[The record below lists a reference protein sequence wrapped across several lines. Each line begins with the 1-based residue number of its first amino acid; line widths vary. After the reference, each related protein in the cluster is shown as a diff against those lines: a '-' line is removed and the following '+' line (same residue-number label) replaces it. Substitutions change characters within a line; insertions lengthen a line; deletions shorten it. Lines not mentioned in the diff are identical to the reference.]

1 MVKTILDTN
10 VISGLRK
17 PAENRKVATWLGAQR
32 ETDLFLSAI
41 TLGEIERGVVLQ
53 EKKNPEFAAALRTW
67 LNATESQFSDRI
79 LDFSAKDARVWGNL
93 SATLGHAGADL
104 MIAATALNND
114 ARVATR
120 NTTDFI
126 PTGVQIVNPFD
137 EI

>member
-1 MVKTILDTN
+1 MVKVILDTN
-10 VISGLRK
+10 VVSGLRK
-17 PAENRKVATWLGAQR
+17 PAQNPEVASWLRAQR

-67 LNATESQFSDRI
+67 LNATVSQFSDRI
-79 LDFSAKDARVWGNL
+79 LEFSAQDARVWGGL

-126 PTGVQIVNPFD
+126 PTGVPVVNPFD
-137 EI
+137 AP

>member
-1 MVKTILDTN
+1 MVKIILDTN

-17 PAENRKVATWLGAQR
+17 PAQYPEVANWLRGQR
-32 ETDLFLSAI
+32 EADLFLSAI

-53 EKKNPEFAAALRTW
+53 EKKNPEFAQALRTW
-67 LNATESQFSDRI
+67 LNATELQFSDRI
-79 LDFSAKDARVWGNL
+79 LEFSARDARTWGAL

-126 PTGVQIVNPFD
+126 PTGVSVVNPFD
-137 EI
+137 RL

>member
-1 MVKTILDTN
+1 MKIILDTN
-10 VISGLRK
+10 VISALTTPERNS
-17 PAENRKVATWLGAQR
+17 EVASWLVAQR

-53 EKKNPEFAAALRTW
+53 EKRSPEFATALRSW

-79 LDFSAKDARVWGNL
+79 LDFSAKDARGWGSL
-93 SATLGHAGADL
+93 SATLGHEGADL

-114 ARVATR
+114 AIIATG

-126 PTGVQIVNPFD
+126 PTGVSVVNPFD
-137 EI
+137 QL